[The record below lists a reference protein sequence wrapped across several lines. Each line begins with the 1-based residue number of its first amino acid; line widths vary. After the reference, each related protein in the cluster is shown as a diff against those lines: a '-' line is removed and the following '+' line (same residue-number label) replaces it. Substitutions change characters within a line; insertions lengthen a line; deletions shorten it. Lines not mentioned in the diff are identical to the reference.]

1 MTKYEIE
8 PFNWQYSL
16 NQLSIEL
23 ENKTIHVEVIGDSIG
38 DLIKDRDMTLIQLTY
53 DNHKDTVKIV
63 CDQLV
68 HLIKS
73 PLTISFQQHQ
83 GIINAIEILD
93 DNVKKNIVKFKDPF
107 LAPPP

>member
-8 PFNWQYSL
+8 PFNWQYRLS
-16 NQLSIEL
+16 QLSIEL
-23 ENKTIHVEVIGDSIG
+23 ENKTIHVEVTGESIG
-38 DLIKDRDMTLIQLTY
+38 DLFKARDMILIELTY
-53 DNHKDTVKIV
+53 DNRKDTVKIV
-63 CDQLV
+63 CNQLV

-93 DNVKKNIVKFKDPF
+93 SNVKKHIVKFSDPF
-107 LAPPP
+107 LVAKS